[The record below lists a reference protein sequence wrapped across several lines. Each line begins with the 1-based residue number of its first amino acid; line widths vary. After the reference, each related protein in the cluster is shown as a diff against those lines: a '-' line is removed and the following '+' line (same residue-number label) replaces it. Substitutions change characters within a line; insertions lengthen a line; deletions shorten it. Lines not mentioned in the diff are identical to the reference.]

1 MARPHLIEFGLPHVV
16 ASEVNRIDLKGG
28 TQMKFAFDHV
38 HLNSADIGAAA
49 DFYIKNFGA
58 EKIAEVDVVGT
69 KIAVLDLGGPR
80 LLISDKAPSGGP
92 AGTSLDH
99 IGFGMA
105 DLDAAAVELKGKGV
119 EFTLEPMP
127 IGGGMK
133 IAFVKGPDDIMIEL
147 VQS

>member
-1 MARPHLIEFGLPHVV
+1 MEF
-16 ASEVNRIDLKGG
+16 K
-28 TQMKFAFDHV
+28 FDHV

-80 LLISDKAPSGGP
+80 LLISAKAPSGAP

-105 DLDAAAVELKGKGV
+105 DLDAAAVELKEKGV
-119 EFTLEPMP
+119 QFTLEPMP

-133 IAFVKGPDDIMIEL
+133 IAFVKGPDDVMIEL
-147 VQS
+147 VQAG